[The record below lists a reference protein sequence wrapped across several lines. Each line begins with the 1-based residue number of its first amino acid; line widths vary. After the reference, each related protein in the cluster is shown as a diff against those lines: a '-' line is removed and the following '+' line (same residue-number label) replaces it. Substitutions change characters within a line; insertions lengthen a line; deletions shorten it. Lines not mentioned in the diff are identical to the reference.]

1 MTPAAPVAAVGPP
14 LRFERLPFVGMAAV
28 AAVSRLDVYD
38 RFVDEHRAVFR
49 MEKSRYVFVPELL
62 VPEPVEAEP
71 LSGCLAGAGAEGAG
85 AGLSAAFAAFVYESE
100 R

>member
-1 MTPAAPVAAVGPP
+1 
-14 LRFERLPFVGMAAV
+14 MAAV

>member
-1 MTPAAPVAAVGPP
+1 
-14 LRFERLPFVGMAAV
+14 
-28 AAVSRLDVYD
+28 
-38 RFVDEHRAVFR
+38 